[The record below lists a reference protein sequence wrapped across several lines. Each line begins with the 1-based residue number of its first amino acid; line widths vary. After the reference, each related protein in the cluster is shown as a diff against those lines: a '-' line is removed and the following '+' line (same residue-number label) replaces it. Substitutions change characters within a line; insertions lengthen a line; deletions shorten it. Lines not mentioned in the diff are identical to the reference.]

1 MGVVAYIDYE
11 DEDNDAAIALIET
24 DAGVGVNVTYRIP
37 LAAQPADLDPL
48 ETVVY
53 ALDADTDIADWA
65 TAVGVTVLSIDDLP

>member
-1 MGVVAYIDYE
+1 MGVVAYIDYT
-11 DEDNDAAIALIET
+11 DDDNDAAIALIET
-24 DAGVGVNVTYRIP
+24 DAGVDVTYRIP
-37 LAAQPADLDPL
+37 ATAQPADLDPL